1 MAKVN
6 IEKFEINKP
15 SELCQIVC
23 MDENKN
29 LNGELSS
36 TQMDIMNLLLYKSRE
51 KIIKDEILTAN
62 EFFELGIELHYLN
75 NALDKNNNNDYKRI
89 IEQLTKLQK
98 QQFAINALGK
108 NKDLET
114 TITSFIHKISF
125 SRHKDNYK
133 KMARIILDGE
143 IINMVIKTKKYFSKM
158 FLSIQF
164 SMISKYSK
172 ALYEILKDYEN
183 IKNISI
189 NMDLLYGLLNVNI
202 NKPSNTAWSTFRV
215 NILEKAITE
224 INEKS
229 DILVSYEPIKEKLDG
244 QRLQVTKI
252 KFNIEK
258 QPESRLQELGLI
270 QESIQS
276 HKFYNKSKAKLE
288 TLVQNGYT
296 VIDEEMWIETD
307 IKKNEE
313 RYDAETRIDT
323 WLKET
328 SQQDK
333 QMVYERLASSFDDC
347 DDPMVVIDSY
357 KIVGLF
363 SKDSFT
369 KNPIETIAMMNEA
382 VVATE

>member
-1 MAKVN
+1 
-6 IEKFEINKP
+6 
-15 SELCQIVC
+15 
-23 MDENKN
+23 
-29 LNGELSS
+29 
-36 TQMDIMNLLLYKSRE
+36 
-51 KIIKDEILTAN
+51 
-62 EFFELGIELHYLN
+62 
-75 NALDKNNNNDYKRI
+75 
-89 IEQLTKLQK
+89 
-98 QQFAINALGK
+98 
-108 NKDLET
+108 
-114 TITSFIHKISF
+114 
-125 SRHKDNYK
+125 
-133 KMARIILDGE
+133 
-143 IINMVIKTKKYFSKM
+143 
-158 FLSIQF
+158 
-164 SMISKYSK
+164 MISKYSK